1 MNVNSSL
8 NLGSLAGAAYNPAD
22 EWLRMQAISFVGR
35 TDVTVEQ
42 AVIIWLHYDIH
53 TRKELPL

>member
-1 MNVNSSL
+1 MNTVNYSE
-8 NLGSLAGAAYNPAD
+8 LAPAAYNPKD
-22 EWLRMQAISFVGR
+22 EWYRMQAISFVGR

-42 AVIIWLHYDIH
+42 ARIIWLHYDIH